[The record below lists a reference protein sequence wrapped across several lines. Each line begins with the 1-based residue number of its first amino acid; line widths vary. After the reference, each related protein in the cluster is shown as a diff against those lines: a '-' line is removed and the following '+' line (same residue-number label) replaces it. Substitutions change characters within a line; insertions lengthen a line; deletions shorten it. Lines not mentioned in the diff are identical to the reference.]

1 MKILPLKIN
10 DLNYSVN
17 GNNILKEINIVCE
30 EPSITIIAG
39 NNGSGKSTLLK
50 ILHGLIDI
58 KKETITWNNYNNVK
72 IKKYQ
77 SMVFQNPILFN
88 RTVRENLEY
97 IVQSNN
103 KNKKD
108 SAEDVIT
115 RLNIKNIEHISA
127 KYISGGERQK
137 VAIAMAI
144 IRDPKIIFL
153 DEPTSQLDPVYKNE
167 IEHIISS
174 LSNDGV
180 KVFMTTHDIS
190 QIKRIGKEIIFIEK
204 GKVLYQ
210 NKVKNFFNDKHCKL
224 IEKYINYG

>member
-10 DLNYSVN
+10 NLNYSVN
-17 GNNILKEINIVCE
+17 GNNILKNINIVCE
-30 EPSITIIAG
+30 EPGITIIAG

-50 ILHGLIDI
+50 LLHGLIDI
-58 KKETITWNNYNNVK
+58 EEEKITWNNDNNIK

-77 SMVFQNPILFN
+77 SMVFQNPILLN

-97 IVQSNN
+97 IIKSNN
-103 KNKKD
+103 KDRKN
-108 SAEDVIT
+108 SAEEVIGKM
-115 RLNIKNIEHISA
+115 NIKNIAHINA

-180 KVFMTTHDIS
+180 KIFMTTHDIS

-204 GKVLYQ
+204 GKVLFQ
-210 NKVKNFFNDKHCKL
+210 NKVKYFFNDKHCEL

>member
-10 DLNYSVN
+10 NLNYSVN
-17 GNNILKEINIVCE
+17 GNNILKNINIVCE
-30 EPSITIIAG
+30 EPGITIIAG

-50 ILHGLIDI
+50 LLHGLIDTEEE
-58 KKETITWNNYNNVK
+58 KITWNNDNNIK

-77 SMVFQNPILFN
+77 SMVFQNPILLN

-97 IVQSNN
+97 IMKSNN
-103 KNKKD
+103 KDRKN
-108 SAEDVIT
+108 SAEEVIGKM
-115 RLNIKNIEHISA
+115 NIKNIAHISA

-180 KVFMTTHDIS
+180 KIFMTTHDIS

-204 GKVLYQ
+204 GKVLFQ
-210 NKVKNFFNDKHCKL
+210 NKVKYFFNDKHCEL

>member
-10 DLNYSVN
+10 NLNYSVN
-17 GNNILKEINIVCE
+17 GNNILKNINIISDE
-30 EPSITIIAG
+30 SGITIIAG

-50 ILHGLIDI
+50 ILHGLINTD
-58 KKETITWNNYNNVK
+58 KETITWNNFSNIK

-97 IVQSNN
+97 ISKNNN
-103 KNKKD
+103 KDRKD
-108 SAEDVIT
+108 STEEVIKK
-115 RLNIKNIEHISA
+115 LNIKNIEHISA

-144 IRDPKIIFL
+144 IRNPKIIFL

-167 IEHIISS
+167 IEHIIGS

-180 KVFMTTHDIS
+180 KIFMTTHDIS

-204 GKVLYQ
+204 GEVLYQ
-210 NKVKNFFNDKHCKL
+210 NNVKYFFNDKHHEL
-224 IEKYINYG
+224 IKKYINYG

>member
-10 DLNYSVN
+10 NLNYSVN
-17 GNNILKEINIVCE
+17 GNNILKNINIVCE
-30 EPSITIIAG
+30 EPGITIIAG

-50 ILHGLIDI
+50 LLHGLIDI
-58 KKETITWNNYNNVK
+58 EKEKITWNNDNNIK

-77 SMVFQNPILFN
+77 SMVFQNPILLN

-97 IVQSNN
+97 IMKSNN
-103 KNKKD
+103 KDRKN
-108 SAEDVIT
+108 SAEEVIGK
-115 RLNIKNIEHISA
+115 LNIENIAHISA

-180 KVFMTTHDIS
+180 KIFMTTHDIS

-204 GKVLYQ
+204 GKVLFQ
-210 NKVKNFFNDKHCKL
+210 NKVKYFFNDKHCEL

>member
-10 DLNYSVN
+10 NLNYSVN
-17 GNNILKEINIVCE
+17 GNNILKNVNIICE
-30 EPSITIIAG
+30 EPGITIIAG

-50 ILHGLIDI
+50 LLHGLIDI
-58 KKETITWNNYNNVK
+58 EKEKITWNNYNNIK

-77 SMVFQNPILFN
+77 SMVFQNPILLN

-97 IVQSNN
+97 IVKTSNKDR
-103 KNKKD
+103 KN
-108 SAEDVIT
+108 SAEEVIDK
-115 RLNIKNIEHISA
+115 LNIKNIAHISA

-180 KVFMTTHDIS
+180 KIFMTTHDIS

-204 GKVLYQ
+204 GKVLFQ
-210 NKVKNFFNDKHCKL
+210 NKVKYFFNDKHCEL

>member
-10 DLNYSVN
+10 NLNYSAN
-17 GNNILKEINIVCE
+17 GNNILQNINIICE
-30 EPSITIIAG
+30 EPSITIIPG

-50 ILHGLIDI
+50 ILHGLIDV
-58 KKETITWNNYNNVK
+58 KQETITWNNYNNVET
-72 IKKYQ
+72 KKYQ
-77 SMVFQNPILFN
+77 SMVFQNPILLN

-97 IVQSNN
+97 ISQINN
-103 KNKKD
+103 KDKKNSVD
-108 SAEDVIT
+108 EVI
-115 RLNIKNIEHISA
+115 RKLEIKSIEHIRA

-153 DEPTSQLDPVYKNE
+153 DEPTSQLDPVYKND

-180 KVFMTTHDIS
+180 KIFMTTHDIS

-204 GKVLYQ
+204 GEVLYQ
-210 NKVKNFFNDKHCKL
+210 NNVKYFFNDKHHEL
-224 IEKYINYG
+224 IKKYINYG

>member
-10 DLNYSVN
+10 NLNYSVN
-17 GNNILKEINIVCE
+17 GNNILKNINIISDE
-30 EPSITIIAG
+30 SGITIIAG

-50 ILHGLIDI
+50 ILHGLIDTNQ
-58 KKETITWNNYNNVK
+58 ETITWNNFSNIK

-97 IVQSNN
+97 ISKNNN
-103 KNKKD
+103 KDRKD
-108 SAEDVIT
+108 STEEVIKK
-115 RLNIKNIEHISA
+115 LNIKNIEHISA

-144 IRDPKIIFL
+144 IRNPKIIFL

-167 IEHIISS
+167 IEHIIGS

-180 KVFMTTHDIS
+180 KIFMTTHDIS

-204 GKVLYQ
+204 GEVLYQ
-210 NKVKNFFNDKHCKL
+210 NNVKYFFNDKHHEL
-224 IEKYINYG
+224 IKKYINYG

>member
-10 DLNYSVN
+10 NLNYSVN
-17 GNNILKEINIVCE
+17 GNNILKNINISCE

-50 ILHGLIDI
+50 ILHGLIDV
-58 KKETITWNNYNNVK
+58 KKETITWNNYNNMK

-77 SMVFQNPILFN
+77 SMVFQNPILLN

-97 IVQSNN
+97 IAQSNN
-103 KNKKD
+103 KHRKYG
-108 SAEDVIT
+108 AEEVIR

-180 KVFMTTHDIS
+180 KIFMTTHDIS
-190 QIKRIGKEIIFIEK
+190 QIQRIGKEIIFIEK
-204 GKVLYQ
+204 GEILYQ
-210 NKVKNFFNDKHCKL
+210 NKVKYFFSDKHCKL